1 MAKKRS
7 RPKKLLGAVRLG
19 RPINAIMVF
28 FAAVIGGLLAGLPLE
43 RTILPALS
51 ASFIS
56 MGAQAVN
63 DYFDVEIDRN
73 RGRRRPLVEGILN
86 LKEARITWLTY
97 FTLGLLLAILASPY
111 HLLVALIAVGLSYFY
126 SSKIQAKK
134 YIGNIVVSFL
144 VALSIVYGGIG
155 GKVENTFLPAIII
168 FLVNWGREIYKDITD
183 GNVDYPKKLSLFHI
197 LGREWA
203 NFFASYLVFLG
214 VILTPFPYII
224 GYVGAWYAWLM
235 GLASLIAL
243 LAIAKALRKDEESA
257 EKILK
262 VGMIVALVAFLAGV
276 VP

>member
-1 MAKKRS
+1 MTRKRG
-7 RPKKLLGAVRLG
+7 RLEKLLGAIRIG
-19 RPINAIMVF
+19 RPINAVMVF
-28 FAAVIGGLLAGLPLE
+28 FAAIIGGLLAGLPIE
-43 RTILPALS
+43 RTIIPALS
-51 ASFIS
+51 AALIS

-63 DYFDVEIDRN
+63 DYFDVEIDRD
-73 RGRRRPLVEGILN
+73 RRRRRPLVEGILS
-86 LKEARITWLTY
+86 LKEAKVVWISY
-97 FTLGLLLAILASPY
+97 FLLGLILAILASIY
-111 HLLVALIAVGLSYFY
+111 HFLVALLATFLAYLY
-126 SSKIQAKK
+126 SSRIQAKK

-155 GKVENTFLPAIII
+155 GNVSNTVLPAIII

-183 GNVDYPKKLSLFHI
+183 GNVDYPKKLSLFHV

-224 GYVGAWYAWLM
+224 GYVGIWYAWLM

-243 LAIAKALRKDEESA
+243 LAVAKALKRDEESA

-262 VGMIVALVAFLAGV
+262 AGMIVALLALLAGV
-276 VP
+276 IP